1 MKTMLEQKRS
11 FMNNHTAINPNQ
23 VMEVMNFGLN
33 LLSTAKQMCES
44 TFVKFEDIW
53 IYTSVFLMI
62 LHICFILSLTLP
74 NIKLRSVIN
83 SKLLVFLMISIPLA
97 FGLGQVSNNI
107 ANADELW
114 LLPIYWVII
123 FIMYVYP
130 VVRALNMDCSSGSSS
145 SDGNLMNID
154 MAKIFHLIFLMVSCL
169 SLFSNSYVVEEA
181 HIYAFFL
188 SSCIVLRMLKN
199 GFLFNFTRTVIA
211 LGILALIRVCKIYF
225 RCREE
230 QQAYCEVLDFH
241 KAFGNYF
248 FYSFSRK
255 KNHLKF
261 FLKII
266 LGTLDHTF
274 SKSYGFWRTG
284 STFISTL
291 LMVLLPWMWMKKCGN
306 LNGTSFPVLTISTLP
321 WFIWIAYI
329 GNWALEYASMK
340 HENIVKGLK
349 DHKNLPAL
357 FVYVFSIFGVL
368 MIIVKP
374 HLTYYESKIR

>member
-83 SKLLVFLMISIPLA
+83 PKLLVFLMISIPLA

-255 KNHLKF
+255 KKSPKVF
-261 FLKII
+261 F
-266 LGTLDHTF
+266 
-274 SKSYGFWRTG
+274 
-284 STFISTL
+284 
-291 LMVLLPWMWMKKCGN
+291 
-306 LNGTSFPVLTISTLP
+306 
-321 WFIWIAYI
+321 
-329 GNWALEYASMK
+329 
-340 HENIVKGLK
+340 
-349 DHKNLPAL
+349 KN
-357 FVYVFSIFGVL
+357 YSR
-368 MIIVKP
+368 
-374 HLTYYESKIR
+374 YS